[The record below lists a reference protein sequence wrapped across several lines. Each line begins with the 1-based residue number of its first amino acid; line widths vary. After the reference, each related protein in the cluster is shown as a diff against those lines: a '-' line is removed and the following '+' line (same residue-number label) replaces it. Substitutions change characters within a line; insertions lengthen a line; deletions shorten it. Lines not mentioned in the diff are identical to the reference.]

1 MKRGGIMKIA
11 IVTESSTV
19 DKNKDVAEALKGFGH
34 EVINIGMKK
43 AEGEPTVTYIET
55 SLIAAILLDLK
66 VVDLVVGGCGTGQGF
81 FNAVLQYPGI
91 SCGLIQDPADAW
103 LFAQINGGNCIS
115 LALNKGYGW
124 AGDVNLKFI
133 FEKLFSVEFGS
144 GYPEHRKDIQ
154 KKARLAL
161 SDLSRKTH
169 LSFDSIIEV
178 MDSEVLKRAL
188 TFPDVRELIQTA
200 DDSELKKALEKK
212 YAEFTK

>member
-1 MKRGGIMKIA
+1 VKIA

-19 DKNKDVAEALKGFGH
+19 DKNKDVAEALKGFEH

-43 AEGEPTVTYIET
+43 AEGEPTLSYMET

-66 VVDLVVGGCGTGQGF
+66 AVDFVVGGCGTGQGF

-91 SCGLIQDPADAW
+91 SCGLIQDPTDAW

-154 KKARLAL
+154 KKARQTL
-161 SDLSRKTH
+161 SDLSRKAH
-169 LSFDSIIEV
+169 LSFDSIIEI
-178 MDSEVLKRAL
+178 MDNDVLKNAL
-188 TFPDVRELIQTA
+188 TFPGIGELIQKA
-200 DDSELKKALEKK
+200 DDSKLKKALEKRYTAYK
-212 YAEFTK
+212 K